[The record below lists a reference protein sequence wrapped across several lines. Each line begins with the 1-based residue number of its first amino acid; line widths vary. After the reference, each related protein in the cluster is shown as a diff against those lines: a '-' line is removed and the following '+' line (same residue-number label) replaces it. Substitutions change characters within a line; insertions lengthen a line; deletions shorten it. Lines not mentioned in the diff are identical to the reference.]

1 MTYARPRHAPDATE
15 TREGN
20 ETASS
25 AVCSRA
31 LLVFTPDGARIVGYD
46 DESMSGLI
54 LGGIKGLPKPA
65 RRGTCPGGLHSW
77 IHPTASTICPC
88 PSSLSPATLRNFHP
102 AEKWGFA
109 HRSAFT
115 AASQLSHVN
124 VFDLTSNYML
134 VSPTQSR
141 FPRRNGGGQKGAWR
155 EKPVRS
161 GGVLLR
167 KRQLP
172 LPVRLSMHI
181 RTVETEAMY

>member
-15 TREGN
+15 TRESN

-102 AEKWGFA
+102 AEKVPTVEA
-109 HRSAFT
+109 VILCLRPRPVHRTFIRT
-115 AASQLSHVN
+115 
-124 VFDLTSNYML
+124 
-134 VSPTQSR
+134 
-141 FPRRNGGGQKGAWR
+141 
-155 EKPVRS
+155 RS
-161 GGVLLR
+161 GGLPIGR
-167 KRQLP
+167 P
-172 LPVRLSMHI
+172 LPPRLSS
-181 RTVETEAMY
+181 AMSTSST